1 MRRLLMRGSEM
12 QQLRVVIAFIDSL
25 KFSRTDINQ
34 RNSET
39 RYRLLVAL
47 KAKGFRVIGSS
58 D

>member
-1 MRRLLMRGSEM
+1 MHSFDFM
-12 QQLRVVIAFIDSL
+12 